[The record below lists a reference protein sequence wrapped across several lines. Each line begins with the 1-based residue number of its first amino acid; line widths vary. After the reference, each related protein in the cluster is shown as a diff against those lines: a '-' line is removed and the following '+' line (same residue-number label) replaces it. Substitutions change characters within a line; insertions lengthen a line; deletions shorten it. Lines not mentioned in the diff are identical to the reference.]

1 MSEERNPYAAPQ
13 ARTVAAAAVPA
24 EPGIDVLRAEPL
36 RLPAGAGGDWL
47 AEGWQLFRKNSLILA
62 LIGLLY
68 IVVAMASGMVPL
80 IGNLFMQ
87 LTFGIW
93 SAGFYLI
100 GQKLRRDE
108 IVTVADL
115 FAGFSHPQAG
125 RLFMIGLV
133 YLGGFL
139 LVMLA
144 TGLLA
149 VLLFGLNFLQAFMN
163 GDGIAGLGALPW
175 ISLLLLLTVFLV
187 GMFLLLAA
195 MLFAAPLVIFHGMEV
210 LAACSL
216 SLKAVLRN
224 WPAMTVYGLI
234 VIGLAIASIVTLFLA
249 WIVLI
254 PLLAL
259 AGYVSYRQI
268 FLEDAPR

>member
-13 ARTVAAAAVPA
+13 ARTVAAAAAPA
-24 EPGIDVLRAEPL
+24 APGIDVLRAEPL

-47 AEGWQLFRKNSLILA
+47 AGGWQLFQKNSLILS

-68 IVVAMASGMVPL
+68 IVVAIAAAMVPL
-80 IGNLFMQ
+80 IGDIFMQ

-93 SAGFYLI
+93 SAAFYLI
-100 GQKLRRDE
+100 GQKLVRE
-108 IVTVADL
+108 ETVTVADL

-125 RLFMIGLV
+125 RLFAIGLV
-133 YLGGFL
+133 YIAGFV
-139 LVMLA
+139 LVLLA
-144 TGLLA
+144 TGVLA
-149 VLLFGLNFLQAFMN
+149 VLLFGLNMVQAFM
-163 GDGIAGLGALPW
+163 GGGFEGLGALPW
-175 ISLLLLLTVFLV
+175 VSILLLLTVFLV
-187 GMFLLLAA
+187 GVFLLLAA
-195 MLFAAPLVIFHGMEV
+195 VLFAAPLVIFHGMEV
-210 LAACSL
+210 LAACGL

-234 VIGLAIASIVTLFLA
+234 VVGLAIASIVTLLLA

-268 FLEDAPR
+268 FLEPAA